1 MKVGYADWKPM
12 LHRTRENLW
21 DEARETVFDMA
32 VVGGGINGASLYH
45 ELCSRGYRV
54 LLVDKGDFACGT
66 SQSSAM
72 MVWGGLL
79 YLRNF
84 DFRAVVEFSLSRDRM
99 IQSLDG
105 RIRTQVFRYVPDANG
120 GRNRR
125 LIHTALYLY
134 WVMSFLRR
142 RRPSLEVS
150 FPEAELIKP
159 DCRADGSILFE
170 EGMLNDSDCRFVLDW
185 ITRHAAPGQVALNHA
200 ALEGGGYSG
209 GDKHW
214 RLELRDWLSGQ
225 TTEARARC
233 VVNCAGVWA
242 DRVNAQFGIESP
254 YKHRFSKGVFIG
266 LRREAQH
273 ESPVVFDLGEHDDTL
288 LYLPWGPVS
297 MIGPTETPCD
307 TPEEGFGVEA
317 EDVDYL
323 LGHAN
328 RRLQKQID
336 RPDIA
341 MLRCGVR
348 PLAVPNDY
356 DADAYP
362 LDLTRRFRV
371 VRDKAKPWLST
382 YGGKITGCGRL
393 AKAVADTA
401 AEVVGQARA
410 SQPQTNGGL
419 PDIEWDDFPGM
430 PESVPSVDWCARHE
444 SCCTLDDYL
453 RRRTNIAQ
461 WIPREGL
468 GERNENIGVLQRL
481 AKRLHNGQAAKAD
494 EAIRQHVRRVEGHFD
509 RLTGRKVQHNGNG
522 SG

>member
-1 MKVGYADWKPM
+1 M
-12 LHRTRENLW
+12 LHRTREQLCR
-21 DEARETVFDMA
+21 EAGETGFDVA

-45 ELCSRGYRV
+45 ELCARGYRV

-79 YLRNF
+79 YLRNL
-84 DFRAVVEFSLSRDRM
+84 DFKAVIEFSLSRDRM
-99 IQSLDG
+99 IQSLNG
-105 RIRTQVFRYVPDANG
+105 RIRPQLFRYIPAANG

-125 LIHTALYLY
+125 LVQSALYLY
-134 WVMSFLRR
+134 WALSFLRR
-142 RRPSLEVS
+142 RRPSLEAV
-150 FPEAELIKP
+150 FPEADLIKP
-159 DCRADGSILFE
+159 DCRTAGSILFE
-170 EGMLNDSDCRFVLDW
+170 EGMLNESDCRFVLDW
-185 ITRHAAPGQVALNHA
+185 ITGHAAPGQVALNHS
-200 ALEGGGYSG
+200 ALEGGGYSS
-209 GDKHW
+209 GDRQW
-214 RLELRDWLSGQ
+214 RLELRDLL
-225 TTEARARC
+225 TNEATEARARC

-242 DRVNAQFGIESP
+242 DRVNGQFGIESP
-254 YKHRFSKGVFIG
+254 YRHRLSKGVFIG

-297 MIGPTETPCD
+297 MVGPTETPCD
-307 TPEEGFGVEA
+307 TPEDGFRIDA

-328 RRLQKQID
+328 RRLHRQAA

-348 PLAVPNDY
+348 PLAVRNDY
-356 DADAYP
+356 DANDYP

-371 VRDKAKPWLST
+371 VRDKARPWFST
-382 YGGKITGCGRL
+382 YGGKITGCNQL
-393 AKAVADTA
+393 AKAVADA
-401 AEVVGQARA
+401 AAGVVGQARPTA
-410 SQPQTNGGL
+410 NQPNGE
-419 PDIEWDDFPGM
+419 PPAIEWDDFPGM
-430 PESVPSVDWCARHE
+430 PGPVPSIGWCARHE

-468 GERNENIGVLQRL
+468 GEQNENLPALQRL
-481 AKRLHNGQAAKAD
+481 AKRLHDGQAAKAE
-494 EAIRQHVRRVEGHFD
+494 EAVRQHVRRVEGHFD

-522 SG
+522 SE